1 LSKRISST
9 DCENDRVLGQ
19 SAFNG
24 QQRPEEHFLLW
35 EAILG
40 VDISAYADIFILV
53 KTTAQLF
60 KALSDETRLRIMA
73 LLLRGQELCVCDIM
87 AALDLPQST
96 VSRHLSY
103 LRNAGLVDDRRQG
116 IWMHYKVN
124 KESIVHGAPLL
135 DVVAIMLFEQ
145 DQSVS
150 DERLLKTHLAMKK
163 KAGCS

>member
-1 LSKRISST
+1 
-9 DCENDRVLGQ
+9 LG
-19 SAFNG
+19 
-24 QQRPEEHFLLW
+24 
-35 EAILG
+35 AILG